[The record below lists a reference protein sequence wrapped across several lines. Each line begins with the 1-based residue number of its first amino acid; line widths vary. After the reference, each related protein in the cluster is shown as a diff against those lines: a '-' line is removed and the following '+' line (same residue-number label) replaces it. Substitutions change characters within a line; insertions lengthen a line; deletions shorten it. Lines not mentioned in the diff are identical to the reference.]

1 MNTHG
6 NQENQMSKNFEL
18 LRQTDWSQEFF
29 QGLPTETRH
38 IETAQKCIKRRPM
51 GNDQISTLVQRVFLD
66 PRSSHI
72 RCVMFTANSRRV
84 GCTWVCAH
92 AAKMLAE
99 SIEGTV
105 CAVDTNFREPA
116 LHSYF
121 SVEGRDGLANAVAES
136 RPAKEFAKQTQEAN
150 LWLVAAGRSTGR
162 SGSTASGALLETH
175 LRELRRGFDYL
186 LVDAALV
193 STRSTA
199 TEAARVADGA
209 VLVLRSTE
217 LGPKAVLDARRHLDK
232 AHVPLLGV
240 VLNQRSSVPS
250 VLDRLMR

>member
-1 MNTHG
+1 
-6 NQENQMSKNFEL
+6 MSKNFEL

-162 SGSTASGALLETH
+162 SGSTARYRHTKTS
-175 LRELRRGFDYL
+175 RRLILWICSRIIMNTRLGL
-186 LVDAALV
+186 WSNSAANWK
-193 STRSTA
+193 SFSSSRA
-199 TEAARVADGA
+199 
-209 VLVLRSTE
+209 
-217 LGPKAVLDARRHLDK
+217 GPRY
-232 AHVPLLGV
+232 
-240 VLNQRSSVPS
+240 
-250 VLDRLMR
+250 

>member
-1 MNTHG
+1 
-6 NQENQMSKNFEL
+6 MSRNFEL

-29 QGLPTETRH
+29 EGLPTEARH
-38 IETAQKCIKRRPM
+38 IETAQKCIRRRPM
-51 GNDQISTLVQRVFLD
+51 GNDQISTLVQRLFLD

-72 RCVMFTANSRRV
+72 RCVMFTATSRRV
-84 GCTWVCAH
+84 GCTWMCAH

-121 SVEGRDGLANAVAES
+121 SVEGRDGLRNAVAES
-136 RPAKEFAKQTQEAN
+136 RPAKEFAKQTHEAN
-150 LWLVAAGRSTGR
+150 LWLIAAGRSTGR
-162 SGSTASGALLETH
+162 SGPTESGSLLETH
-175 LRELRRGFDYL
+175 LRELRGGFDYL
-186 LVDAALV
+186 LVDAGLV

-199 TEAARVADGA
+199 REAARVADGA

-217 LGPKAVLDARRHLDK
+217 LGPKAVLDARRHLDR

-240 VLNQRSSVPS
+240 VLNQRSSVLPF

>member
-1 MNTHG
+1 
-6 NQENQMSKNFEL
+6 MSRNFEL
-18 LRQTDWSQEFF
+18 LRQSDWSQEFF
-29 QGLPTETRH
+29 EGLPAESPH
-38 IETAQKCIKRRPM
+38 IDTPQKRIKRRPM

-66 PRSSHI
+66 PKSSHI

-84 GCTWVCAH
+84 GCTWMCAH
-92 AAKMLAE
+92 TAKMLAE

-116 LHSYF
+116 LHNYF
-121 SVEGRDGLANAVAES
+121 SVEGRDGLRNAVAES
-136 RPAKEFAKQTQEAN
+136 RPAKEFAKQTHEAN
-150 LWLVAAGRSTGR
+150 LWLIAAGRSTGR
-162 SGSTASGALLETH
+162 SGPTESGSLLETH
-175 LRELRRGFDYL
+175 LRELRGGFDYL
-186 LVDAALV
+186 LVDAGLV

-199 TEAARVADGA
+199 REAARVADGA

-217 LGPKAVLDARRHLDK
+217 LGPKAVLDARRHLDR

-240 VLNQRSSVPS
+240 VPNQRSSALPF